1 MSNSKFKYRD
11 NVTKRKRRLTSV
23 QTEETIKKRIIGD
36 KVSHVVYEG
45 MDDEDLKAVRDRLKP
60 SPGCNLQIRN
70 GKIYEIRQRPKRN
83 DVIMKIMKQTI
94 EILADKN
101 LLDTES
107 SVDDIYRSVFNTF
120 LGGAVK
126 PKYKIKNAD

>member
-45 MDDEDLKAVRDRLKP
+45 EEEEDLKAVRDRLKA

-83 DVIMKIMKQTI
+83 DVIMRTMRQTI
-94 EILADKN
+94 EILSDKE
-101 LLDTES
+101 LLSTES
-107 SVDDIYRSVFNTF
+107 SVDDIYRSV
-120 LGGAVK
+120 K
-126 PKYKIKNAD
+126 QKYKIKKNG